1 MKLDPETIDVSIE
14 ELEELVD
21 RTSQRTLED
30 GERRKLRAAV
40 ETLGQVARMLSGTQ
54 AHAGDSFRNGATL
67 KRLRQMLLQQPA
79 TTEKTRAVLD
89 RVGIKPKASGES
101 TTVTDKKKRKGHGR
115 NAASAFTG
123 APKVEVPHPK
133 LRSGDC
139 CPECVKGKL
148 YPLKDPAV
156 RVRIIGQAPVQAT
169 VYELARLRCN
179 LCQEVYEAPP
189 PEQMGET
196 KRDETAASMVAVL
209 KYGSGVPFY
218 RLAGLQANLGIP
230 LPPSTQW
237 DMMEQTAAL
246 IAPVYEE
253 LIREAAQGEVL
264 YNDDTGVRILALV
277 RETAE
282 ERTGVFTTGIVATAR
297 GRKMVLFLSGDKHA
311 GENLA
316 DVLKRR
322 AAELPPPIQMCD
334 ALSRNAPKGF
344 AVILGNCLTHC
355 RRNYVEVA
363 ANFAPECQYVL
374 ETLGEVYGHDE
385 VARQQ
390 KMTDVE
396 RLAHHQA
403 RSGPLMERLRQ
414 WGRQQWDE
422 HKVEPNSGL
431 GQAIAYMLKHWDK
444 LTLFLRQAGAPLDS
458 NIVERALKKA
468 ILHRKNALFYKTR
481 NGARVGDMF
490 MSLIHTCE
498 WCGGNPFEYLTEL
511 QRHAGELALAPGRWM
526 PWNYRATLDEAGAV
540 AA

>member
-1 MKLDPETIDVSIE
+1 MKLDPEVIDVTIE

-30 GERRKLRAAV
+30 RERGKLRAAV
-40 ETLGQVARMLSGTQ
+40 ETLGQMARMLSGK
-54 AHAGDSFRNGATL
+54 DATL
-67 KRLRQMLLQQPA
+67 KRLRQTLLQQPA
-79 TTEKTRAVLD
+79 TTEKTSAVLE
-89 RVGIKPKASGES
+89 RVGIKAKAAGES
-101 TTVTDKKKRKGHGR
+101 IAVTEKKKRKGHGR

-179 LCQEVYEAPP
+179 LCQEVYEAPA

-253 LIREAAQGEVL
+253 LIRQAAQGEVL

-277 RETAE
+277 RETAA
-282 ERTGVFTTGIVATAR
+282 ERTGVFTTGIVATAQ
-297 GRKMVLFLSGDKHA
+297 GRKMVLFFSGDKHA

-316 DVLKRR
+316 DVLRRR

-344 AVILGNCLTHC
+344 AVILGNCLTVPSGTAAGTTWKWRPTSRLNVNMC
-355 RRNYVEVA
+355 SRSWAKYMVMTRRP
-363 ANFAPECQYVL
+363 AN
-374 ETLGEVYGHDE
+374 
-385 VARQQ
+385 
-390 KMTDVE
+390 
-396 RLAHHQA
+396 
-403 RSGPLMERLRQ
+403 
-414 WGRQQWDE
+414 GR
-422 HKVEPNSGL
+422 
-431 GQAIAYMLKHWDK
+431 
-444 LTLFLRQAGAPLDS
+444 
-458 NIVERALKKA
+458 
-468 ILHRKNALFYKTR
+468 
-481 NGARVGDMF
+481 
-490 MSLIHTCE
+490 
-498 WCGGNPFEYLTEL
+498 
-511 QRHAGELALAPGRWM
+511 
-526 PWNYRATLDEAGAV
+526 
-540 AA
+540 